1 MKSLGDFGQVGG
13 ITYSA
18 ADYSYP
24 GQSGLGQFNLTP
36 ENKKMLTYTT
46 VVGAGIFIVLMIMK
60 SMPDSVEVKS
70 NPKKN
75 KLSRRQQKKIK
86 KLWSEWEDEDEEHI
100 PPIPK

>member
-1 MKSLGDFGQVGG
+1 MRSTSDFGQVGG

-36 ENKKMLTYTT
+36 ENKKMLVYTG
-46 VVGAGIFIVLMIMK
+46 VVGAGIFILLMMMK
-60 SMPDSVEVKS
+60 RMPDSVEVRS

-75 KLSRRQQKKIK
+75 KLSRRQLKEIK
-86 KLWSEWEDEDEEHI
+86 KLWSKWENEEEDHI
-100 PPIPK
+100 PPMPR

>member
-36 ENKKMLTYTT
+36 ENKKMLTYTA
-46 VVGAGIFIVLMIMK
+46 VVGAGIFILLMMMK
-60 SMPDSVEVKS
+60 KMPDSVEVRS

-75 KLSRRQQKKIK
+75 K
-86 KLWSEWEDEDEEHI
+86 
-100 PPIPK
+100 

>member
-36 ENKKMLTYTT
+36 ENKKMLTYTA
-46 VVGAGIFIVLMIMK
+46 VVGAGIFIVLMMMK
-60 SMPDSVEVKS
+60 KMPDSVEVRS
-70 NPKKN
+70 NPKKK
-75 KLSRRQQKKIK
+75 KLSRRQLKEIK
-86 KLWSEWEDEDEEHI
+86 KLWSRWESEEDHV
-100 PPIPK
+100 PPMPR